1 MQEKKLWTRDFL
13 IVTGVNLFI
22 TIVFYFLIV
31 TLGDYAVQRYGVSIS
46 MAGLAVGIFI
56 IGALSSRLVIGQLVD
71 VIGQK
76 KTLLIGLVA
85 FALTNTLYFFS
96 DSIYSLLAAR
106 FMHGLAIGVAS
117 TACGTIVAHIIPSHR
132 KAEGIGYYSLSTTLA
147 SAIGPFL
154 GLWMSQHFD
163 FQWVFAFCLAITLL
177 ALLAASL
184 LRPDAS
190 KQADGKHF
198 RFSVIN
204 LVELKALPVAS
215 VMFLLGL
222 CFASVLTFLNS
233 YSLELDLGAAAGLYF
248 IVYSAVILFSRPIA
262 GKILDK
268 KGSNVIVYPCCVL
281 FALGM
286 AAMATTHSAL
296 TLLAAAA
303 LIGLG
308 YGSLQSALQ
317 AVAIKVVKPHRM
329 GLATAT
335 FYICLDAGLG
345 FGPYILGSIISGTGY
360 RNLYWLMAAL
370 ALLCMLLFYFVHGR
384 HVAYYRERDR
394 LEKQQEKQ

>member
-1 MQEKKLWTRDFL
+1 MQEKKLWTPDF
-13 IVTGVNLFI
+13 IIITGVNLLI

-31 TLGDYAVQRYGVSIS
+31 TLGDYVTQRYDASIS

-56 IGALSSRLVIGQLVD
+56 VGALTSRLFIGQLVD

-85 FALTNTLYFFS
+85 FSLTSCLYFFS
-96 DSIYSLLAAR
+96 DSIYSLLLAR
-106 FMHGLAIGVAS
+106 FLHGMAIGIAS

-132 KAEGIGYYSLSTTLA
+132 RAEGIGYYSLSTTLA

-154 GLWMSQHFD
+154 GLWMSQNFN
-163 FQWVFAFCLAITLL
+163 FQWIFAFCLLVSLL
-177 ALLAASL
+177 ALAASTFL
-184 LRPDAS
+184 KAGS
-190 KQADGKHF
+190 AKHATEQPF
-198 RFSVIN
+198 HFTLGD
-204 LVELKALPVAS
+204 LVERKALPVS
-215 VMFLLGL
+215 TVMFLLGL

-233 YSLELDLGAAAGLYF
+233 YSIELDLVTAAGF
-248 IVYSAVILFSRPIA
+248 FFVVYSAIILFSRPIA

-268 KGSNVIVYPCCVL
+268 KGSNVIVYPCCL
-281 FALGM
+281 LLALGM
-286 AAMATTHSAL
+286 AAMATADSAL
-296 TLLAAAA
+296 MLLIAAA
-303 LIGLG
+303 LIGMG

-345 FGPYILGSIISGTGY
+345 FGPYLLGIIITETGY
-360 RNLYWLMAAL
+360 RNLYWLMAGL
-370 ALLCMLLFYFVHGR
+370 ALLCMLLFYMVHGR
-384 HVAYYRERDR
+384 HVAYFRERDR
-394 LEKQQEKQ
+394 LEEQ

>member
-13 IVTGVNLFI
+13 IVTGVNLLI
-22 TIVFYFLIV
+22 TTVFYFLIV
-31 TLGDYAVQRYGVSIS
+31 TLGDYAIQRYGVSIS

-56 IGALSSRLVIGQLVD
+56 IGALTSRLVIGQMVD
-71 VIGQK
+71 AIGQK
-76 KTLLIGLVA
+76 KTLLIGLLA
-85 FALTNTLYFFS
+85 FAITNTLYFFS

-117 TACGTIVAHIIPSHR
+117 TACGTIVAHIIPSYR

-147 SAIGPFL
+147 SAIGPFM
-154 GLWMSQHFD
+154 GLWMSQQFD
-163 FQWVFAFCLAITLL
+163 FQWAFAFCLAITLL
-177 ALLAASL
+177 ALLASTF
-184 LRPDAS
+184 LRPDS
-190 KQADGKHF
+190 GKQADDKPF
-198 RFSVIN
+198 RFSIIN

-233 YSLELDLGAAAGLYF
+233 YSIELDLVSVAGFYF
-248 IVYSAVILFSRPIA
+248 IVYSVVILFSRPIA

-268 KGSNVIVYPCCVL
+268 KGSNVIVYPCCIL

-286 AAMATTHSAL
+286 IAMATTHSGL
-296 TLLAAAA
+296 TLLLAAA

-345 FGPYILGSIISGTGY
+345 FGPYILGALLSETGY
-360 RNLYWLMAAL
+360 RNLYWIMAGI
-370 ALLCMLLFYFVHGR
+370 ALLCMVLFYFVHGR
-384 HVAYYRERDR
+384 HVSYYRERDR
-394 LEKQQEKQ
+394 LESMQNKS